1 MTEAPADQSLYSR
14 APWVLFVHAM
24 RRMGLSLRWHL
35 VLGLL
40 LVAYFVALLL
50 VEYSTARIGAP
61 GLELYRRIAYLNLVM
76 ISIAGAGCFSVCVA
90 SERDAGTL
98 DLLRLAGLGPL
109 GFLVGRWLPLVVT
122 TALLLLLQVP
132 CTSFAV
138 TLGGVLPDRIRATTV
153 ATLVHLLLVASVGL
167 LISVFS
173 KTSQRAVL
181 TALAVFG
188 LWFAGPDIFEAAAL
202 QMWPASAA
210 RMETLFEQ
218 VRLYSAFGSLERIDR
233 TAWTGLSFWGVEQTW
248 QLFAAIVALVIS
260 GCFFERPSLIEPVAQ
275 RTPTIRSDE
284 RGPHRWMAGA
294 AALFD
299 KDFRLVGGGFG
310 WVALRLFAYPVVG
323 IAYVRT
329 VGAFNDW
336 MTWALIHETALRMI
350 GWDTAITL
358 SQLFQREVREQTWGG
373 LLLLPISRRRLCYSK
388 LAGALA
394 ALSPGWAWALY
405 ASVRLASFNNSGS
418 SLLDVTYFASIALLG
433 IHVSVL
439 ASVLVPRVSWTIPM
453 LLGVAAAHLQL
464 EVSRYLIYSFAFGGP
479 YDRVVWVLLIGS
491 LSASAV
497 LHIVTVWR
505 VCRLTE

>member
-122 TALLLLLQVP
+122 TALLLMLQVP

-233 TAWTGLSFWGVEQTW
+233 TAWTGLSLWGAEQAW
-248 QLFAAIVALVIS
+248 QILVAVLALVIAGLCLERQSSS
-260 GCFFERPSLIEPVAQ
+260 GPVVEEGHAGQ
-275 RTPTIRSDE
+275 RTP
-284 RGPHRWMAGA
+284 HRWRPGA
-294 AALFD
+294 AAVFD

-310 WVALRLFAYPVVG
+310 WVALRMFVYPVVG

-358 SQLFQREVREQTWGG
+358 SQLFQREVRDQTWDG
-373 LLLLPISRRRLCYSK
+373 LKLLPIPRGKLCYSK

-394 ALSPGWAWALY
+394 ALSPGWIWALY
-405 ASVRLASFNNSGS
+405 ASFRLARLHNYGS
-418 SLLDVTYFASIALLG
+418 DWLDVTYFASIVLVG
-433 IHVSVL
+433 VHVAVL
-439 ASVLVPRVSWTIPM
+439 VSVLVPRISWTIPM
-453 LLGVAAAHLQL
+453 LLGVATAHLQL

-479 YDRVVWVLLIGS
+479 YDGVVRVLLLAACG
-491 LSASAV
+491 LSAA
-497 LHIVTVWR
+497 LHGLIAWR
-505 VCRLTE
+505 ICHLAD